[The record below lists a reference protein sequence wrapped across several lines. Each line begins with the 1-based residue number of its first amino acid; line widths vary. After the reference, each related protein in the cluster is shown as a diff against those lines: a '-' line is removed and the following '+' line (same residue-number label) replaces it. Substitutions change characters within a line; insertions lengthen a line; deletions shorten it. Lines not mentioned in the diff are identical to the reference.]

1 MHTDRQIKEAIQ
13 HLAGT
18 HNKDEIKVVQCEVES
33 VDVDTR
39 TCNVVTISGL
49 ATYTIENVALMSA
62 IDDGVLILPKVG
74 SIVIVIH
81 NKKGIKFVS
90 QFSEVESIVIITG
103 DTTIEIKDGLVQFN
117 DGSFDGFVK
126 IKDLVE
132 KLNALE
138 KDINNLKNAFTSW
151 TPVPNDGG
159 AALKSSAASW
169 YAQQLQ
175 ETQQSDLENTKITHG
190 K

>member
-18 HNKDEIKVVQCEVES
+18 HNKDEIKLVQCEVES

-62 IDDGVLILPKVG
+62 IDDGVLILPKIG
-74 SIVIVIH
+74 SIVSVIH

-132 KLNALE
+132 KLNNLE
-138 KDINNLKNAFTSW
+138 NLVNQFIGLYNGHVHASNGVVTTSVVTKTL
-151 TPVPNDGG
+151 TP
-159 AALKSSAASW
+159 
-169 YAQQLQ
+169 
-175 ETQQSDLENTKITHG
+175 TQQSDLENTKITHG

>member
-74 SIVIVIH
+74 SIVSVIH

-117 DGSFDGFVK
+117 DGSFDGLVK
-126 IKDLVE
+126 IKDLVD
-132 KLNALE
+132 KLNNLE
-138 KDINNLKNAFTSW
+138 NLVNQFIGLYNGHVHTSNGVVTFSVVTKTL
-151 TPVPNDGG
+151 TP
-159 AALKSSAASW
+159 
-169 YAQQLQ
+169 
-175 ETQQSDLENTKITHG
+175 TQQSDLENTKITHG